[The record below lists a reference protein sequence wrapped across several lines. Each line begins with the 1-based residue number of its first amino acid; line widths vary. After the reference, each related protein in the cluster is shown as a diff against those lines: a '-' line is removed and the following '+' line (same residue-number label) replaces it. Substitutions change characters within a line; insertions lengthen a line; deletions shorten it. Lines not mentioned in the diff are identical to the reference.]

1 MSDKVGRYINPFQ
14 EVQLSEYKQWTDK
27 ACDINELM
35 QKVGKPE
42 DLSLGMSII
51 WYALDRLH
59 EDLKRKTEKAK
70 GGE

>member
-1 MSDKVGRYINPFQ
+1 MSDKVGSYINPLQ
-14 EVQLSEYKQWTDK
+14 EVQLSEHKQWADK
-27 ACDINELM
+27 ACDINALM

-42 DLSLGMSII
+42 DLPLGVSII

-59 EDLKRKTEKAK
+59 EDLKHKTEEAK